1 MVYIAYIPIES
12 EAKMPPNQALKSV
25 QKKFQK
31 IIDPWLA
38 ICEI

>member
-1 MVYIAYIPIES
+1 MVYIEPIPTEP
-12 EAKMPPNQALKSV
+12 ECKMPPNQAIKSV

-31 IIDPWLA
+31 IIDPWPA